1 MICNFRSI
9 TDTDRDAL
17 RAFVSSFWHSER
29 MVARGRLFF
38 PAEQE
43 GFVAEKDG
51 QFIGLITFERSG
63 DTLEIT
69 LLDSRQRQQGIG
81 SYLVELALE
90 YAKERQCNRVWLVTT
105 NDNIRAIRFYQKRG
119 FDLVALHRNALE
131 AARLLKPEIPMT
143 GQEGIPIRH
152 ELEFRRD
159 VACKDLDAVPP
170 R

>member
-1 MICNFRSI
+1 MTCNFRPI
-9 TDTDRDAL
+9 ADTDREAL
-17 RAFVSSFWHSER
+17 RVFISSFWRSER

-43 GFVAEKDG
+43 GFVAEKEG

-63 DTLEIT
+63 DALEIT
-69 LLDSRQRQQGIG
+69 LLDSRERQQGNG
-81 SYLVELALE
+81 SRLVELALE
-90 YAKERQCNRVWLVTT
+90 YAREHNCRRVWLVTT

-119 FDLVALHRNALE
+119 FDLAQLHLHALD

-152 ELEFRRD
+152 ELEF
-159 VACKDLDAVPP
+159 CIMP
-170 R
+170 

>member
-1 MICNFRSI
+1 MTCNFRPI
-9 TDTDRDAL
+9 ADTDRDAL
-17 RAFVSSFWHSER
+17 RAFISSFWRSER

-63 DTLEIT
+63 DAVEIT
-69 LLDSRQRQQGIG
+69 LLDSRERQQGNG
-81 SYLVELALE
+81 SRLVELALE
-90 YAKERQCNRVWLVTT
+90 YAKNCQCSRVWLVTT

-143 GQEGIPIRH
+143 GQDGIPIRH
-152 ELEFRRD
+152 ELEF
-159 VACKDLDAVPP
+159 CITL
-170 R
+170 

>member
-1 MICNFRSI
+1 MTCNFRPI
-9 TDTDRDAL
+9 TAADRDAL
-17 RAFVSSFWHSER
+17 RAFISSFWRSER

-63 DTLEIT
+63 DAVEIT
-69 LLDSRQRQQGIG
+69 LLDSRERQQGIG
-81 SYLVELALE
+81 SRLVELALE
-90 YAKERQCNRVWLVTT
+90 YAKNCQCSRVWLVTT

-119 FDLVALHRNALE
+119 FNLVALHRNALE

-143 GQEGIPIRH
+143 GQDGIPIRH
-152 ELEFRRD
+152 ELEF
-159 VACKDLDAVPP
+159 CITL
-170 R
+170 

>member
-1 MICNFRSI
+1 MTCNFRPI
-9 TDTDRDAL
+9 VEADRAAL
-17 RAFVSSFWHSER
+17 RAFIVSFWRSER

-43 GFVAEKDG
+43 GFVAEKEG

-63 DTLEIT
+63 NALEIT
-69 LLDSRQRQQGIG
+69 LLDSRERQQGIG
-81 SYLVELALE
+81 SRLVELAVE
-90 YAKERQCNRVWLVTT
+90 YALDRQCSRVWLVTT

-119 FDLVALHRNALE
+119 FDLAALHLNALD

-152 ELEFRRD
+152 ELEFCRNL
-159 VACKDLDAVPP
+159 A
-170 R
+170 